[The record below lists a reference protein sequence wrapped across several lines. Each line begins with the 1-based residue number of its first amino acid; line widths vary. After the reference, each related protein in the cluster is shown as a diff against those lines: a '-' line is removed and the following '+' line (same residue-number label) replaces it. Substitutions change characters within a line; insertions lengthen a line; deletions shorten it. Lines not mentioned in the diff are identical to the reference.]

1 MSASGAQIQKRPLSG
16 HPPINDGAAEKRP
29 RDGAAVSGAGS
40 GGKGTKRGATLEA
53 ALSPPLVASARI
65 TALRAE
71 FDRSTP
77 FPHLRVPGVFDA
89 DLLAHAR
96 SELDSGALEWTQRN
110 NDLFR
115 FSQSDSLDKCAP
127 PDSALARVCAGLYA
141 PSFRAWVTAVTG
153 VGELDETL
161 DISAARYTRGDHL
174 LCHDDDL
181 SGRAVAF
188 ILYLTPDAW
197 EPAHGGALDLFA
209 SDAGGA
215 PTRVV
220 TRCAASFN
228 SLTLFAV
235 SPRSFHAVQEI
246 LSECV

>member
-1 MSASGAQIQKRPLSG
+1 MSASSSRVPKRPLPGPS
-16 HPPINDGAAEKRP
+16 PTNNEGAAEKRP
-29 RDGAAVSGAGS
+29 RDAAGAASA
-40 GGKGTKRGATLEA
+40 AA
-53 ALSPPLVASARI
+53 ALSPGLVAPART
-65 TALRAE
+65 TALRAQ
-71 FDRSTP
+71 FNSGAP

-89 DLLAHAR
+89 DLLARAR
-96 SELDSGALEWTQRN
+96 GELAGGALTWTQRN

-127 PDSALARVCAGLYA
+127 AKSALSRVCAGLYA
-141 PSFRAWVTAVTG
+141 PSFRAWVSAVTG

-161 DISAARYTRGDHL
+161 DISAARYSRGDHL

-197 EPAHGGALDLFA
+197 TPAHGGALELFE
-209 SDAGGA
+209 SDGDGA

-246 LSECV
+246 LSE